1 MSINN
6 INAGLNLDK
15 SLISN
20 KNDKVQKELKNKLE
34 SEITKD
40 GILLKYGDKEKLIK
54 IEGDVNNIRK
64 YLEIGDDTFGLGIFF
79 GVLSS
84 AFEGALKGLGVV
96 FLSGL
101 YPLVPA
107 ISKYIDS
114 YKEVKKEAK
123 EMVNN
128 ANECEISNAALK
140 GGILGGAKAL
150 GHGILDLAIIGSLT
164 ALGVSLVG
172 PVGFALAPV
181 IGAAYNLAKDDIRLK
196 LDKIDNRKIAVDN
209 ENNVNMG
216 GKRKNLEKPFFP
228 FPPEIENK
236 HNLNK

>member
-1 MSINN
+1 MNINN
-6 INAGLNLDK
+6 IKSGLNLDN

-20 KNDKVQKELKNKLE
+20 KNTEVQKDQKDKLE

-40 GILLKYGDKEKLIK
+40 GILLKFKDKEKLIK
-54 IEGDVNNIRK
+54 IEGDVNNIK
-64 YLEIGDDTFGLGIFF
+64 EAIELGDHFGLGMVF

-96 FLSGL
+96 FLNGL

-114 YKEVKKEAK
+114 YKEVKEEAK

-128 ANECEISNAALK
+128 GNECEVSNAALK
-140 GGILGGAKAL
+140 GGILGAAKAL
-150 GHGILDLAIIGSLT
+150 GHGILDLAVIGSLT
-164 ALGVSLVG
+164 ALGVSFLG
-172 PVGFALAPV
+172 PIGFALAPF

-196 LDKIDNRKIAVDN
+196 LEESKSSGAGTNN
-209 ENNVNMG
+209 ENNETKKSN
-216 GKRKNLEKPFFP
+216 KEEDPREPFFP
-228 FPPEIENK
+228 FPPK
-236 HNLNK
+236 K